1 MNYTTQGRHND
12 DDDDDDDNGDDNDDD
27 IDDDDDNDTILSKR
41 HAHVA
46 GNTVQGSA
54 RGGARHRS
62 GTYINT

>member
-1 MNYTTQGRHND
+1 MPFRKSKND
-12 DDDDDDDNGDDNDDD
+12 LTDDDDNDDD
-27 IDDDDDNDTILSKR
+27 DNDDDNDDDTILSKR